1 MRNLLTAAAIASLVA
16 VVPLAA
22 QAQVV
27 NGTVNGAKQGAAQ
40 GDDAAGPVGGI
51 VGGALGAGVGAVRG
65 AVGTATGVVG
75 DVLGANERPRF
86 REYVMGEHVPS
97 YRYAEP
103 LRPGVILPREGVV
116 YRAVPAEYAARP
128 GYRYAVVN
136 DRPVI
141 VDPVTRAV
149 VEILD

>member
-1 MRNLLTAAAIASLVA
+1 MRNLLFAAAITTALVGG
-16 VVPLAA
+16 PFAA

-27 NGTVNGAKQGAAQ
+27 QGTVNGAQRGAAQ
-40 GDDAAGPVGGI
+40 GSDAAGPVGGL
-51 VGGALGAGVGAVRG
+51 VGGVVGAGVGATRG
-65 AVGTATGVVG
+65 AVGTAAGVVG
-75 DVLGANERPRF
+75 NVLGVEARPRF
-86 REYVMGEHVPS
+86 REYVVREHVPS
-97 YRYAEP
+97 YRYTER
-103 LRPGVILPREGVV
+103 LRPGVVLPREGVV
-116 YRAVPAEYAARP
+116 YREVPAEYAARP